1 MLTQILAFPISAPEL
16 VLTQPLRVTSVR
28 PYSLKP
34 FAKDPPAIE
43 TLVTLAFYL
52 EMINSSVFRY
62 VLNITPVGIVMYQ
75 TMRPA

>member
-1 MLTQILAFPISAPEL
+1 MID
-16 VLTQPLRVTSVR
+16 VR
-28 PYSLKP
+28 PYSLEL
-34 FAKDPPAIE
+34 FAKDPAAIE